1 MKLVKLNHIQS
12 AEIITEY
19 GFNPLHITHVK
30 PNLVNADETEVKLV
44 DVALALKV
52 QGSCAE
58 VMAKIEAALEAN

>member
-12 AEIITEY
+12 AEMVTEY
-19 GFNPLHITHVK
+19 GFNPVHITHVK

-58 VMAKIEAALEAN
+58 VMAKIEAALVAN